1 MKYSSQQKPLS
12 LDLFKSSFDD
22 LSKSNRWVALADLLP
37 WDEIEKIYNTRLANR
52 HKGAGNKPA
61 RMIIGACIIK
71 HKFNLS
77 DQETIDMIQ
86 ENPYMQYLC
95 GLSEFTDKPIFDA
108 SLFVTIRKRI
118 SMEEI
123 NDMVTSLLNRE
134 LRKKEDKKQGNNHGK
149 SNGNISSSANQND
162 NGAEF
167 TDSQGR
173 KHKGILKMDATC
185 ADAEVRF
192 PVDVDIIHD
201 GCKVV
206 DRYINSLCKTLCIKH
221 VHSSYKTARSFYL
234 ELVKRKKKGG
244 KFVKET
250 IGHLLHYLSVDLRK
264 ITEIFVD
271 YTGSKEMLKPSE
283 QRILNAVFDMFHQ
296 QSYMHENNIHTC
308 ANRIISIFQP
318 HLRPIKRGKAKAKT
332 EFGAKIGAVIYEGYT
347 FIDHHSWDAYNESQ
361 DLELHVQKFKERF
374 GYLPATIHADK
385 IYLNKANR
393 KYLKDEEI
401 NTYCKPLG
409 RPSKES
415 KTPEFIAKMTKAV
428 GERNEIECSF
438 GTGKRIYRANNIR
451 AKLPETSECWTGMC
465 YFVKNVMRF
474 LRELCLVLSEIWL
487 IFAVGDLEGRK
498 VRCALKV
505 AKY

>member
-22 LSKSNRWVALADLLP
+22 LNKSNRWVALADLLP
-37 WDEIEKIYNTRLANR
+37 WGEIEKIYNSRLDNK

-71 HKFNLS
+71 HKLTLS
-77 DQETIDMIQ
+77 DQETIDIIQ

-95 GLSEFTDKPIFDA
+95 GLSEFTDMPIFDA

-118 SMEEI
+118 SLKEI
-123 NDMVTSLLNRE
+123 NEMVTSLLNLE
-134 LRKKEDKKQGNNHGK
+134 LKKKEEKKQKPNQGE
-149 SNGNISSSANQND
+149 SDGNIPSGTSQGQEDND
-162 NGAEF
+162 AEF

-206 DRYINSLCKTLCIKH
+206 DRYINSLCKTLCIKN
-221 VHSSYKTARSFYL
+221 VHSSYKTARSFYI

-244 KFVKET
+244 KFVKDT
-250 IGHLLHYLSVDLRK
+250 IKHLLHYLGVDLRK

-296 QSYMHENNIHTC
+296 QTYMHENNVHTC

-318 HLRPIKRGKAKAKT
+318 HLRPIKRGKARAKT

-347 FIDHHSWDAYNESQ
+347 FIDHHSWDAYNESK
-361 DLELHVQKFKERF
+361 DMKLHVKKYKERF
-374 GYLPATIHADK
+374 GYLPAIIHADK

-415 KTPEFIAKMTKAV
+415 KSPEFIAKMTKAV

-465 YFVKNVMRF
+465 YFVKNVMKF
-474 LRELCLVLSEIWL
+474 LRELCLALSEIWL
-487 IFAVGDLEGRK
+487 IFAVGNLEERK
-498 VRCALKV
+498 VHCALKV
-505 AKY
+505 A

>member
-1 MKYSSQQKPLS
+1 MNK
-12 LDLFKSSFDD
+12 
-22 LSKSNRWVALADLLP
+22 
-37 WDEIEKIYNTRLANR
+37 

-118 SMEEI
+118 SIEEI

-134 LRKKEDKKQGNNHGK
+134 LKKKEDKKQSNDQGK
-149 SNGNISSSANQND
+149 SNGNISSSANQDD

-167 TDSQGR
+167 TDTQGR

-185 ADAEVRF
+185 VDAEVRF

-206 DRYINSLCKTLCIKH
+206 DRYINSLCKILCIKH

-250 IGHLLHYLSVDLRK
+250 IAHLLHYLSVDLRK
-264 ITEIFVD
+264 ITEIFVE
-271 YTGSKEMLKPSE
+271 YTGSKDMLKPSE

-296 QSYMHENNIHTC
+296 QTYMHENNIHTC

-318 HLRPIKRGKAKAKT
+318 HLRPIKRGKDRAQT
-332 EFGAKIGAVIYEGYT
+332 EFGAKIGAVIYEGY
-347 FIDHHSWDAYNESQ
+347 
-361 DLELHVQKFKERF
+361 R
-374 GYLPATIHADK
+374 
-385 IYLNKANR
+385 
-393 KYLKDEEI
+393 
-401 NTYCKPLG
+401 
-409 RPSKES
+409 
-415 KTPEFIAKMTKAV
+415 
-428 GERNEIECSF
+428 
-438 GTGKRIYRANNIR
+438 
-451 AKLPETSECWTGMC
+451 
-465 YFVKNVMRF
+465 
-474 LRELCLVLSEIWL
+474 RE
-487 IFAVGDLEGRK
+487 K
-498 VRCALKV
+498 
-505 AKY
+505 